1 MASVS
6 IAAREY
12 FGGFSGCSRSRY
24 SRISGRL
31 WKRQPL
37 ASATSSTP
45 RSCPVVDQFVEQH
58 AHRVGADLVV
68 EQHARMSRSG
78 SGAGAQMSA
87 VSRTRLA
94 SEVFMA
100 CA

>member
-12 FGGFSGCSRSRY
+12 LGGFSGCSRSRN

-31 WKRQPL
+31 WKRQPE

-45 RSCPVVDQFVEQH
+45 RSSQS
-58 AHRVGADLVV
+58 RVSSSSRLRSVSAPTWSSNST
-68 EQHARMSRSG
+68 RSSRSG
-78 SGAGAQMSA
+78 MGLSAQMSA
-87 VSRTRLA
+87 VSRTRFA
-94 SEVFMA
+94 SDVFMA
-100 CA
+100 